1 MKPGVGIEAE
11 VNSSGLNSADM
22 PKNRRSFR
30 HWAKQLAACRLCR
43 NLTLA
48 AFLAILAIE
57 VAILIPSYRNY
68 EENLLSEQVDVASQ
82 AVITFLKH
90 TQSHP
95 IDPEDLQTL
104 IANSPL
110 VGVSLSRDGLVYKAG
125 EAIENPKPADGVLRA
140 APRTVEG
147 AVDLVWG
154 ADPTLS
160 DYDVQGRVDVSEV
173 PAELVAFVF
182 RILGLSLLIAVFVTA
197 VTMFVVDRMMLS
209 PLLKLRERI
218 ARAGSD
224 NEHPLRYLTPVARC
238 DEFGEV
244 EDAFNGMLKQNASY
258 LARLHLLNRELDQ
271 LLDERTRTLRKTE
284 QELQIRTLYDQLTG
298 LANRNLFEEQL
309 DRHFDQVTPGES
321 GKEAVLVLG
330 LNDFQALNGLAGHET
345 GDRVLQEVARRI
357 AGFSPDHGHVARL
370 GGDVF
375 GLLVREHER
384 YPAESLQVVIS
395 AIIEACQRP
404 VELGG
409 KSYEC
414 EVSAGVAVIPLD
426 GRDARTLLSH
436 AEIAMRRAKKTSSE
450 RVQFFASEFGEQVH
464 RRQEMISSLKA
475 AIQNQQL
482 ELHFQPQFDRLR
494 HCAGYEV
501 LLRWHHPIL
510 GGVSPAEFIPLAEET
525 GLIVSIGDWVLD
537 QAVAR
542 LKLWVNQG
550 FRGRMAVNVSAMQ
563 LHDEAFADRI
573 AALLQRHG
581 VSAGQLELEITET
594 ALMED
599 VERAMATLNRF
610 RQLGLDLAVDDF
622 GTGYSSLAYFK
633 VMPVSR
639 IKIDRSFV
647 NGLPDNE
654 QDEVLCRTIINMAHS
669 MGCEVIAEGVETE
682 AQASWLALAGCDELQ
697 GYLLGRPNSEGFT
710 KSGRQHVR

>member
-11 VNSSGLNSADM
+11 ANSSGLNSADM
-22 PKNRRSFR
+22 PKNRRSLR
-30 HWAKQLAACRLCR
+30 HWVKQLAACRLCR

-68 EENLLSEQVDVASQ
+68 EENLLSERVDVASQ

-110 VGVSLSRDGLVYKAG
+110 VGVSLSRDGLMYKAG
-125 EAIENPKPADGVLRA
+125 EAIEHPTPADGILRA
-140 APRTVEG
+140 APRTADG
-147 AVDLVWG
+147 AINLVWG
-154 ADPTLS
+154 ANPTLS
-160 DYDVQGRVDVSEV
+160 DYDVRGRVDVSEV
-173 PAELVAFVF
+173 PSELVAFVF

-224 NEHPLRYLTPVARC
+224 NEHPLRYLTPVGRC

-244 EDAFNGMLKQNASY
+244 EGAFNGMLKQNASY

-284 QELQIRTLYDQLTG
+284 QELEIRTLYDQLTG
-298 LANRNLFEEQL
+298 LANRSLFEEQL
-309 DRHFDQVTPGES
+309 DRHFDQVNSGES

-345 GDRVLQEVARRI
+345 GDRVLQEIARRI
-357 AGFSPDHGHVARL
+357 GGFSADHGHVARL

-375 GLLVREHER
+375 GLLVREHHRHPFEN
-384 YPAESLQVVIS
+384 LQAGIS
-395 AIIEACQRP
+395 AIVEACQRP
-404 VELGG
+404 VQVAG

-414 EVSAGVAVIPLD
+414 EVSAGVAITQLD
-426 GRDARTLLSH
+426 GQDARTLLSH
-436 AEIAMRRAKKTSSE
+436 AEIAMHRAKKSPSE
-450 RVQFFASEFGEQVH
+450 RVQFFTSEFGEQVH
-464 RRQEMISSLKA
+464 RRQEMISGLKL
-475 AIQNQQL
+475 AIHNQQL
-482 ELHFQPQFDRLR
+482 ELYFQPQFDRAR
-494 HCAGYEV
+494 ECTGYEV
-501 LLRWHHPIL
+501 LLRWHHPVL
-510 GGVSPAEFIPLAEET
+510 GSVSPAEFIPLAEQT
-525 GLIVSIGDWVLD
+525 GLIVSIGDWVLE
-537 QAVAR
+537 QALAT
-542 LKLWVNQG
+542 LKLWVAQG
-550 FRGRMAVNVSAMQ
+550 FRGRLAVNVSAMQ

-573 AALLQRHG
+573 AALLAHYG
-581 VSAGQLELEITET
+581 VAARYLELEITET
-594 ALMED
+594 ALMEN

-610 RQLGLDLAVDDF
+610 RELGLDLAVDDF

-647 NGLPDNE
+647 SGLPEND

-682 AQASWLALAGCDELQ
+682 AQAAWLARAGCDELQ
-697 GYLLGRPNSEGFT
+697 GFLLGKPGREGFT
-710 KSGRQHVR
+710 VGGLLNLS